1 MIDLIRLN
9 LNSVVVSL
17 FVLILVWVIAFY
29 IKAKLKKSIFNGDK
43 SVLVSPILVASF
55 VTLLMFVVAM
65 FGMIS
70 QLATNNTPRSVIERD
85 QVLEQQEKFE
95 NRNK

>member
-9 LNSVVVSL
+9 LNSVIVSL
-17 FVLILVWVIAFY
+17 FVFILIWVIAFY
-29 IKAKLKKSIFNGDK
+29 IKAKLKKSIFKTDN
-43 SVLVSPILVASF
+43 SVLISPILVASF
-55 VTLLMFVVAM
+55 VTLLIFVVAM
-65 FGMIS
+65 CGMIS

-85 QVLEQQEKFE
+85 QVLEQQKSFE